1 MGEARLPLTTLSEF
15 PEPPLTLPI
24 RIGVITSLLM
34 LSGCGLNMFAGSKS
48 PMVIDSVDNRV
59 GTLSVTADRRVVLV
73 RLQENSASAAGRFC
87 AEPPL
92 DADQS
97 VTNALAAM
105 RELST
110 DKIEA
115 SVKVELA
122 RSFAQIFPAFV
133 RRTQGL
139 QLYRE
144 AMYNLCQNYLNHA
157 INDDTLQTQSMK
169 YFDVS
174 VKLIEQELTLTH
186 GTMSEASL
194 PPPAMK
200 RP

>member
-1 MGEARLPLTTLSEF
+1 MRPTLA
-15 PEPPLTLPI
+15 I
-24 RIGVITSLLM
+24 RTGCLISLLM

-48 PMVIDSVDNRV
+48 PVVIDHVGDRV
-59 GTLSVTADRRVVLV
+59 GTLAVTTDRRVVLV
-73 RLQENSASAAGRFC
+73 RLQENSASEAGRFC

-92 DADQS
+92 DADQN
-97 VTNALAAM
+97 VTGALAAM
-105 RELST
+105 RDLST
-110 DKIEA
+110 DKIDT

-122 RSFAQIFPAFV
+122 RSFAQVFPAFV

-157 INDDTLQTQSMK
+157 IKADELQAQSMK
-169 YFDVS
+169 FFDVS
-174 VKLIEQELTLTH
+174 VKLIEQELSLTQ
-186 GTMSEASL
+186 GAMSEASL
-194 PPPAMK
+194 PTPAMK

>member
-1 MGEARLPLTTLSEF
+1 MVFTLTGGTAMLP
-15 PEPPLTLPI
+15 TLPI
-24 RIGVITSLLM
+24 RIGCIISLLT
-34 LSGCGLNMFAGSKS
+34 LSGCGLNIFAGSKS
-48 PMVIDSVDNRV
+48 PVVIDHVGDRV
-59 GTLSVTADRRVVLV
+59 GTLAVTTDRRVVLV
-73 RLQENSASAAGRFC
+73 RLQENSASEAGRFC

-92 DADQS
+92 DADQN
-97 VTNALAAM
+97 VMGALAAM
-105 RELST
+105 RDLST

-122 RSFAQIFPAFV
+122 RSFAHIFPAFV

-157 INDDTLQTQSMK
+157 ITEDVLQAQSMK
-169 YFDVS
+169 VFDVS
-174 VKLIEQELTLTH
+174 VKLIEQELTLMQ
-186 GTMSEASL
+186 GTMNDPSL
-194 PPPAMK
+194 LTPTMK

>member
-1 MGEARLPLTTLSEF
+1 MIWTV
-15 PEPPLTLPI
+15 PI
-24 RIGVITSLLM
+24 RIGCITSLLM
-34 LSGCGLNMFAGSKS
+34 LSGCGLNMFAGSKA
-48 PMVIDSVDNRV
+48 PMVIDTVENRV

-92 DADQS
+92 DADRNITS
-97 VTNALAAM
+97 ALKAM
-105 RELST
+105 QDLST
-110 DKIEA
+110 DKIES

-122 RSFAQIFPAFV
+122 RSFAQIFPGFV

-157 INDDTLQTQSMK
+157 ITEDTLQTQSLK
-169 YFDVS
+169 YFEVS

-186 GTMSEASL
+186 GTLNE
-194 PPPAMK
+194 PAPATPAIT